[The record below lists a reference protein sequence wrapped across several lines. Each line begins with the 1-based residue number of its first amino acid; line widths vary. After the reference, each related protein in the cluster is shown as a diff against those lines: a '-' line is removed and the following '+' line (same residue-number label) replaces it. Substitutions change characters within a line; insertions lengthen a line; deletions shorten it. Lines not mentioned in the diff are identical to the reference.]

1 MQKLDSV
8 EIRDSCSSTI
18 RRTFL
23 KLAKTLVFFST
34 LWGYC
39 LAIWEA
45 EYLQLG
51 GGNRQPSRTYT
62 PTVSGDCADTALPPL
77 EIVDENA
84 KENFTGLS
92 VENSLRVFRACERAV
107 GMVVEKTVGSIFRD
121 LCVPCV
127 PCE

>member
-1 MQKLDSV
+1 
-8 EIRDSCSSTI
+8 
-18 RRTFL
+18 
-23 KLAKTLVFFST
+23 
-34 LWGYC
+34 
-39 LAIWEA
+39 
-45 EYLQLG
+45 
-51 GGNRQPSRTYT
+51 
-62 PTVSGDCADTALPPL
+62 
-77 EIVDENA
+77 VDENA